1 MIFQKHALGILL
13 ASFRLDPTFQISNR
27 DNLIINK
34 LLPRKTKTLENFGFS
49 RRLIRHAFRV
59 P

>member
-13 ASFRLDPTFQISNR
+13 ASFPLDPTFQIIST
-27 DNLIINK
+27 DNLIINR
-34 LLPRKTKTLENFGFS
+34 LPPRKTKTLENFGFS
-49 RRLIRHAFRV
+49 RRLIRYAFRV